1 MHVRF
6 TMFLAI
12 AMLPFPGCVTDSVS
26 SSTGRAL
33 PPEPRAVEPAPVAA
47 PINAVAVLKSQRP
60 IDTNGNGFPN
70 RLGVAVYLFSR
81 PYPSPRHAAGSLRFR
96 YFPIGSVDPV
106 LGASEQPMATWTFAP
121 EVLAAAETS
130 DIIGSGYAL
139 ALDIS
144 AIGMSSLEAEAADL
158 VVDFLPED
166 GGAPVSCSTV
176 QRIPFVIY

>member
-1 MHVRF
+1 MHLRISMLLTIV
-6 TMFLAI
+6 
-12 AMLPFPGCVTDSVS
+12 MLPLAGCVTDSVS

-33 PPEPRAVEPAPVAA
+33 PPEPREAQPAPDAA

-81 PYPSPRHAAGSLRFR
+81 PYPSPRHADGSLRFR
-96 YFPIGSVDPV
+96 YYPIGSVDPV
-106 LGASEQPMATWTFAP
+106 LGASAEPLATWTFTP
-121 EVLAAAETS
+121 DVLQAAKTD
-130 DIIGSGYAL
+130 DIIGPGYAL

-144 AIGMSSLEAEAADL
+144 AIGMSTLDVEAADL
-158 VVDFLPED
+158 VVDFLPGD
-166 GGAPVSCSTV
+166 GGAPTSCTTV